1 MRNDQRE
8 LEGMR
13 ILTIGC
19 GYIGSV
25 LARHLSEKAPYAEI
39 VISDESR
46 EAVEKVASSIGRE
59 NVKPLQLN
67 IRDYD
72 RLVKTAENFDILVGL
87 APGKLGYKTVEAAIE
102 AGVDMVDLSYMPE
115 DPMTLNGKAL
125 KAGVT
130 IIPDCGVAPGL
141 SNILVGRAVSMLDK
155 AKNVTILVGGIPQ
168 KRIPPLD
175 YKVTW
180 CVEDLIEEYTRR
192 SKIVRSGETI
202 EVEALDGLEEVEF
215 PGIGKLEAFYTDG
228 VRTLHHSIKGVENM
242 WEKTLRYPG
251 HAEKIRLLRDLGFF
265 DEKPIDGIP
274 PRTLTIRVFEQK
286 LSLPEVKDL
295 VAMKVYVDGV
305 KNGRETHYSYILLDY
320 YDEKKGVTAMGRTT
334 AYTASAVVQLLL
346 RKEIEEKGVV
356 PPERLG
362 MSEKYF
368 KKIIEE
374 LEKDGIKIEQLQN

>member
-1 MRNDQRE
+1 MK
-8 LEGMR
+8 

-25 LARHLSEKAPYAEI
+25 LARHLSERIPHAEI
-39 VISDESR
+39 VISDEKR
-46 EAVEKVASSIGRE
+46 EAVERVASSIGRE

-102 AGVDMVDLSYMPE
+102 AGIDMVDLSYMPE

-125 KAGVT
+125 RAGVT
-130 IIPDCGVAPGL
+130 VIPDCGVAPGL
-141 SNILVGRAVSMLDK
+141 SNILVGRAVSMLDEV
-155 AKNVTILVGGIPQ
+155 KNVAIFVGGIPQ
-168 KRIPPLD
+168 NRTPPLD

-180 CVEDLIEEYTRR
+180 CVEDLIEEYVRKA
-192 SKIVRSGETI
+192 KIVRNGKTV

-215 PGIGKLEAFYTDG
+215 PGVGKLEAFYTDG
-228 VRTLHHSIKGVENM
+228 VRTLHHSIRRVENM

-265 DEKPIDGIP
+265 DEEPIDGIP
-274 PRTLTIRVFEQK
+274 PRSLTIKVFERK
-286 LSLPEVKDL
+286 LSLPEIKDL
-295 VAMKVYVDGV
+295 VAMRVEVDGI
-305 KNGRETHYSYILLDY
+305 KNGRETRYSYILVDY
-320 YDEKKGVTAMGRTT
+320 YDEEKKVTAMGRTT
-334 AYTASAVVQLLL
+334 AYTASAVIQLLAK
-346 RKEIEEKGVV
+346 KEIVEVGVV

-368 KKIIEE
+368 EKIIRE
-374 LEKDGIKIEQLQN
+374 LERDGIRIEQLSA